1 MRPCPVP
8 SCPSSWTYHTRT
20 FESILAQALE
30 LILASWHAC
39 TAMLAR
45 LALAWGTAIALTDAP
60 TAQEAV
66 GEVQALP
73 IHRHLWTQGSQELK
87 REAQK

>member
-1 MRPCPVP
+1 MRPYPVP
-8 SCPSSWTYHTRT
+8 SCPSTWTCHSRT

-30 LILASWHAC
+30 LILAGWHAC
-39 TAMLAR
+39 AAMLAR

-66 GEVQALP
+66 CEVQALS
-73 IHRHLWTQGSQELK
+73 IHRHLWAQGSQEVK
-87 REAQK
+87 REAQR